1 VNDPSSSFAVQQHLS
16 ACGGE
21 QDPDPLD
28 PPPRKADELQYF
40 QEERPGDRIEGLCNI
55 NLLKNSGKFL
65 AVEPP

>member
-1 VNDPSSSFAVQQHLS
+1 
-16 ACGGE
+16 
-21 QDPDPLD
+21 
-28 PPPRKADELQYF
+28 LQYF